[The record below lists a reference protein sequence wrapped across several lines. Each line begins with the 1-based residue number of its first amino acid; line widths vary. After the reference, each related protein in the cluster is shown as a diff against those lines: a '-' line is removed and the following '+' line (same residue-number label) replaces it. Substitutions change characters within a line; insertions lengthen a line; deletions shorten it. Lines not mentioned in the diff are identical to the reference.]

1 MKEELLFDPMVNYL
15 EKNGYQII
23 EQHRGHEK
31 GTDIIAEKNGS
42 KLFLE
47 LKGDSAAYDVDFG
60 TMIYQIM
67 KKMNPASNDEFALGV
82 SESYRKHASRCRF
95 ALQKLKIKVFII
107 NENLVELF
115 F

>member
-1 MKEELLFDPMVNYL
+1 MKEEFLFEPMVNYL
-15 EKNGYQII
+15 EKNGYHII

-31 GTDIIAEKNGS
+31 GTDIIAEKNKS

-67 KKMNPASNDEFALGV
+67 KKMNPASNTEYALGV
-82 SESYRKHASRCRF
+82 SENYRKHASRCKF
-95 ALQKLKIKVFII
+95 PLKKLKIKVFVI
-107 NENLVELF
+107 NENNVELLF
-115 F
+115 

>member
-1 MKEELLFDPMVNYL
+1 MKEEFLFNPMVNYL

-31 GTDIIAEKNGS
+31 GTDIIAEKNGTT
-42 KLFLE
+42 LFLE

-67 KKMNPASNDEFALGV
+67 KKMNAASNDEFALGV
-82 SESYRKHASRCRF
+82 SENYRKHAIRCRF
-95 ALQKLKIKVFII
+95 PLQKLKIKVFVI
-107 NENLVELF
+107 NENNVEMLF
-115 F
+115 